1 LSYTNLH
8 KLLIAASI
16 AFAAAACTTA
26 RPAIKV
32 IAMSQARTTSAP
44 KVLVYME
51 VVNPTSRDLR
61 LSRLDYRLEADAWFE
76 SQGSIQLGRAVAP
89 KSSTIVE
96 IAVPVRRLEGQSADA
111 VLYKLKG
118 RLFAR
123 ADHVER
129 SWKVDATGEIKTR
142 TARQRFRIPV
152 DVADR
157 Q

>member
-1 LSYTNLH
+1 
-8 KLLIAASI
+8 
-16 AFAAAACTTA
+16 
-26 RPAIKV
+26 
-32 IAMSQARTTSAP
+32 MSQTRATMSP

-61 LSRLDYRLEADAWFE
+61 LSRLDYTLQADTWFE
-76 SQGSIQLGRAVAP
+76 SQGSVQLGRAVGP
-89 KSSTIVE
+89 KSSTVVE
-96 IAVPVRRLEGQSADA
+96 IAVPVSRHDGEADG

-129 SWKVDATGEIKTR
+129 SWNVDATGQIKTR
-142 TARQRFRIPV
+142 TARGRVRVPV

-157 Q
+157 E